1 MSSLGTFWLPLFG
14 GAQKLNIRSA
24 PLIGGSGRIRFRI
37 LSFVS
42 DFKVLARVVVAKLN
56 FTHWRKLR
64 DNLNFKDNHCFKL
77 SSMVKVKGCPYF
89 RYRHW

>member
-24 PLIGGSGRIRFRI
+24 PLIGGSGGGRFRI

-42 DFKVLARVVVAKLN
+42 DFEVLTWSVLKCEQ
-56 FTHWRKLR
+56 
-64 DNLNFKDNHCFKL
+64 D
-77 SSMVKVKGCPYF
+77 
-89 RYRHW
+89 